1 MKRDSFILYSE
12 WWEQI
17 KVLTDEQ
24 RGRLMAAIF
33 AYSAEGQL
41 PEMDPATGMCFAFI
55 RAKLDKDATEWR
67 KKCEARSKAGAKGG
81 SAPRRTGAAAR
92 GKQDEANE
100 PNACFARPRQHD
112 NDHDYDDDYDSTL
125 DDDDDKEAEYTG
137 RARAR
142 EDWPEPPDPPD
153 ETDQLYTD
161 ADERVRAAYRAA
173 FGRAATPEEVAYL
186 SRIAVLSGM
195 VGMIGEAIRRAA
207 QNGATAVGKYTSR
220 IIDEWRIQGIDTM
233 DELEQYDAL
242 RAIAA
247 GEISGPALD
256 QNGALAQISANRAA
270 RLDAKHRHQ
279 PRGRASP

>member
-41 PEMDPATGMCFAFI
+41 PELDPATGMCFAFI

-81 SAPRRTGAAAR
+81 SAPRRKSAASS
-92 GKQDEANE
+92 GKQNVANE
-100 PNACFARPRQHD
+100 AKVTFAKPCRHD
-112 NDHDYDDDYDSTL
+112 NDHDYDDDYDSTFE
-125 DDDDDKEAEYTG
+125 DDDDNEAEYIG
-137 RARAR
+137 RACAH
-142 EDWPEPPDPPD
+142 EDWPDPPD

-173 FGRAATPEEVAYL
+173 FGRPPTPEEVAYL
-186 SRIAVLSGM
+186 SRIAVLSGK
-195 VGMIGEAIRRAA
+195 VGLIGEAIRRAA

-220 IIDEWRIQGIDTM
+220 IIDEWRVQAIDTI
-233 DELEQYDAL
+233 DELEEYDTL
-242 RAIAA
+242 RAIAT
-247 GEISGPALD
+247 GEVFGPALD
-256 QNGALAQISANRAA
+256 QDGALAQISANRAT
-270 RLDAKHRHQ
+270 RMDAKHGRAHQ
-279 PRGRASP
+279 GRASP